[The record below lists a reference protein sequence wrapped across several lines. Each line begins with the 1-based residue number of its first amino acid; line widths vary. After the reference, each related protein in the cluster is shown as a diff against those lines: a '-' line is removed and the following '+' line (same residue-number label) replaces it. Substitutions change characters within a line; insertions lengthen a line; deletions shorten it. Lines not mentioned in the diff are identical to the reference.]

1 MNALQ
6 SYSSD
11 DEPTSD
17 PPLHKIR
24 KNVDPG
30 TNYDN
35 VGMDISEDSDDDQ
48 PPQQHHHHHHNHH
61 KDKGRAATTSCG
73 GRPPGASS
81 LPSPAPSPLSATA
94 TNETHKLHTEAKDGP
109 RSSLQERLLGLASGG
124 TQRSSQD
131 DRGAP
136 RERRDSRTSPSQDRE
151 GHSRRKSKSPNL
163 KSPKSPRPRSPAG
176 GSNKHRTRS
185 RSKSRERESRPS
197 QQGRDHS
204 GRSHGGRD
212 QVSQGHS
219 GRGRESREGRRS
231 RDDDRKRRDEDRRS
245 RRSRSRSRSRERRRS
260 RSRSRDR
267 RSRSRSRD
275 RRRRSRSRERKRP
288 MDIRKEAQQ
297 KLALLKAANPDL
309 TAAELLKRSM
319 EAQMVEVQKQTGI
332 ALPSYYNPAAMNP
345 MKFAEQE
352 RKKKLLWGNKNKA
365 ADTPAGNS
373 AAEGAASNTPASLNL
388 HPGGSGMGGMGS
400 GMNSLRPNLG
410 GECAASAA
418 AAATATATAGSTGAS
433 SGQAAL
439 WANTRFSNDRDGKM
453 AEKFRRLMGVK
464 SADTAVAAPYMCS
477 PPASSKLGESAPA
490 GNKESCVGGSGGREN
505 PGMDIL
511 QKQETMFTSMERQ
524 YEMARIAT
532 HTHKGF
538 GLGFTSQSF
547 MPK

>member
-136 RERRDSRTSPSQDRE
+136 RERRD
-151 GHSRRKSKSPNL
+151 
-163 KSPKSPRPRSPAG
+163 
-176 GSNKHRTRS
+176 RS

-410 GECAASAA
+410 GEC
-418 AAATATATAGSTGAS
+418 
-433 SGQAAL
+433 
-439 WANTRFSNDRDGKM
+439 
-453 AEKFRRLMGVK
+453 
-464 SADTAVAAPYMCS
+464 
-477 PPASSKLGESAPA
+477 
-490 GNKESCVGGSGGREN
+490 
-505 PGMDIL
+505 
-511 QKQETMFTSMERQ
+511 
-524 YEMARIAT
+524 
-532 HTHKGF
+532 
-538 GLGFTSQSF
+538 
-547 MPK
+547 

>member
-11 DEPTSD
+11 DESGNEAPM
-17 PPLHKIR
+17 HKKSRIAAALGDRCILSKKIGGKELVLPDLSSCRMTR
-24 KNVDPG
+24 KNADPG
-30 TNYDN
+30 TNYDD
-35 VGMDISEDSDDDQ
+35 VGMDISEDSDDE
-48 PPQQHHHHHHNHH
+48 PAHHNQQ
-61 KDKGRAATTSCG
+61 KERGSVRPTSNST
-73 GRPPGASS
+73 RPPGVSPPGS
-81 LPSPAPSPLSATA
+81 SPAPSPLPS
-94 TNETHKLHTEAKDGP
+94 TNNDGHKYHSEAKEGP
-109 RSSLQERLLGLASGG
+109 RSSH
-124 TQRSSQD
+124 
-131 DRGAP
+131 
-136 RERRDSRTSPSQDRE
+136 TSPSQDRE
-151 GHSRRKSKSPNL
+151 GHSRRKSKSKSPNL
-163 KSPKSPRPRSPAG
+163 KSPKAKSPRPRSPAG
-176 GSNKHRTRS
+176 GNKHSRKTRS
-185 RSKSRERESRPS
+185 RSKSREREGRSS
-197 QQGRDHS
+197 QQGREHS
-204 GRSHGGRD
+204 GRSHASRD

-219 GRGRESREGRRS
+219 VRGKDSREGRRS
-231 RDDDRKRRDEDRRS
+231 RDDDRKRRDEERRS

-352 RKKKLLWGNKNKA
+352 RKKKLLWGNKNKPPETPLPSS
-365 ADTPAGNS
+365 TPAVTETVS
-373 AAEGAASNTPASLNL
+373 IAPSIPRPS
-388 HPGGSGMGGMGS
+388 GSGIGGIGTGVNTWRPPLGS
-400 GMNSLRPNLG
+400 GS
-410 GECAASAA
+410 A
-418 AAATATATAGSTGAS
+418 AAATAAAGSTCPSG
-433 SGQAAL
+433 GQAAL

-464 SADTAVAAPYMCS
+464 SATETP
-477 PPASSKLGESAPA
+477 PA
-490 GNKESCVGGSGGREN
+490 GNKEIAVAPSSARES
-505 PGMDIL
+505 PGVDIM